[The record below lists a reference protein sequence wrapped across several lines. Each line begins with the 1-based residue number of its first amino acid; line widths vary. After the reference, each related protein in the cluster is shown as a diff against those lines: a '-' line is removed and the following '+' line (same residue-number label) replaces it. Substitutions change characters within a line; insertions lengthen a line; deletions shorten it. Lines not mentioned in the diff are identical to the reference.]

1 MAHEALQNE
10 LDKLSEEVLKMGRLL
25 EEQIYN
31 AVKALIDKDVNL
43 AEQVIEKDE
52 IIDQMENDIERKS
65 LSLIALKQPMAG
77 DLRLTGSFLRLI
89 IDIERMADHAEDIA
103 RIALDLHEQTY
114 IKPLIDI
121 PRMAKLGQDM
131 VDVAMKAFI
140 ERDVDLAMSIVP
152 MEIEMDGLYD
162 QVFRELLLYMMQDH
176 RNIAQATSLLLVA
189 GHLERIADHAT
200 NLAEIV
206 VFVVEGR
213 RIDIN
218 ARARRREKQ
227 GDA

>member
-25 EEQIYN
+25 EEQIHN

-162 QVFRELLLYMMQDH
+162 QVFR
-176 RNIAQATSLLLVA
+176 
-189 GHLERIADHAT
+189 
-200 NLAEIV
+200 
-206 VFVVEGR
+206 
-213 RIDIN
+213 
-218 ARARRREKQ
+218 
-227 GDA
+227 

>member
-25 EEQIYN
+25 EGQIHN

-52 IIDQMENDIERKS
+52 IIDHMENDIERKS

-218 ARARRREKQ
+218 ARARRREK
-227 GDA
+227 

>member
-1 MAHEALQNE
+1 MAHEPLQNE

-25 EEQIYN
+25 EEQIHN

>member
-43 AEQVIEKDE
+43 AEQVIANDE

>member
-25 EEQIYN
+25 EEQIHN

-227 GDA
+227 GYA

>member
-10 LDKLSEEVLKMGRLL
+10 LDKLSEEVLKMARLL
-25 EEQIYN
+25 EEQIHN

-77 DLRLTGSFLRLI
+77 DLRLTGSCLRLI

>member
-25 EEQIYN
+25 EEQIHN

-43 AEQVIEKDE
+43 AEQVIANDE

>member
-10 LDKLSEEVLKMGRLL
+10 LDRLSEEVLKMGRLL
-25 EEQIYN
+25 EEQIHN

-218 ARARRREKQ
+218 ARARRREK
-227 GDA
+227 